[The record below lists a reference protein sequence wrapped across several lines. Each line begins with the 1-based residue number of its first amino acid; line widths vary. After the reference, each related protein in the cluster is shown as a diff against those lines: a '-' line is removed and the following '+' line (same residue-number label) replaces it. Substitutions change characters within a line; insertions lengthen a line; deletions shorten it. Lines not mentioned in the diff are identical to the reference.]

1 MKIRACIYSILIVL
15 FCLSAAGGEVIYRS
29 KGTEEPVE
37 SIVEQE
43 KTYLSVVDLAR
54 ATGCTLKW
62 DPMIFEAQ
70 LVFAEHDLVV
80 TMFSSYVRFDEQLL
94 NITYPAIYRD
104 GDLYVPAETF
114 LKALDYLIPATLF
127 WDEKA
132 MTIRSEESL
141 FNIVDIEFEN
151 KANGYLIEIILREKL
166 PYEAYVTEQ
175 KWINVNIIGGTLDD
189 TYLSTLPH
197 PRVIRRIRAFQFEES
212 SQIAIKFY
220 RTITKF
226 HHSFTTNPPRIQIA
240 IVDTTFDPDEIDT
253 LTPSDF
259 DDTDPIDVVVID
271 PGHGGDEDG
280 AMGPH
285 GTSEKDI
292 TLAVSLKLRELFAQ
306 DDDLEVVMTR
316 DADETRT
323 LQERA
328 DIANSNGGDLY
339 VSIHC
344 NSYYDEDVS
353 GSQTFFLAAAMND
366 EARATAMLENRSIL
380 LERDDSDF
388 EPVDD
393 LDFILLDLMQTE
405 YLTESQELAKMVQ
418 SGLEDK
424 LRIRSR
430 GVDQAGFFVLNK
442 VFMPSVLVEIA
453 FLSNKREE
461 ALLKKDQFQQKA
473 AEAVYEGL
481 KKFIDKYSESN

>member
-1 MKIRACIYSILIVL
+1 MRSHKYIASLILACAL
-15 FCLSAAGGEVIYRS
+15 LSTAYGDAIYRS
-29 KGTEEPVE
+29 KGTEEPVR
-37 SIVEQE
+37 SITEDR

-62 DPMIFEAQ
+62 NPMLFEAQ
-70 LVFAEHDLVV
+70 LVYGEHLLKT
-80 TMFSSYVRFDEQLL
+80 TMFSNYVRFDEQTM
-94 NITYPAIYRD
+94 NMTYPAVYRE

-114 LKALDYLIPATLF
+114 LKTLDYLIPATLF
-127 WDEKA
+127 WDETS
-132 MTIRSEESL
+132 MTIRAEEAL
-141 FNIVDIEFEN
+141 FNVVDIEFEN

-175 KWINVNIIGGTLDD
+175 KWVNVNIIGGTLDD
-189 TYLSTLPH
+189 TYLSTLSR

-212 SQIAIKFY
+212 AQVAIKFY
-220 RTITKF
+220 RTISKF

-240 IVDTTFDPDEIDT
+240 IVDTTFNPDEIDT
-253 LTPSDF
+253 LASTEY

-280 AMGPH
+280 AMGSQ

-292 TLAVSLKLRELFAQ
+292 TLGVSLKLRDLLAQ
-306 DDDLEVVMTR
+306 HDDLEVIMTR
-316 DADETRT
+316 DEDKTLT

-328 DIANSNGGDLY
+328 DIANSKGGDLY

-344 NSYYDEDVS
+344 NSYWDEDIS

-380 LERDDSDF
+380 LERDKMDF

-405 YLTESQELAKMVQ
+405 YLSESQELAKMIQ
-418 SGLEDK
+418 TGLAEK

-442 VFMPSVLVEIA
+442 VFMPSVLVEVA

-473 AEAVYEGL
+473 AEAIYEGI
-481 KKFIDKYSESN
+481 KKFIDKYSISN